1 MSSSDILTL
10 ALENGSRLCT
20 LLHGRANIYSLDNMV
35 FPSSRNGIIQLPAPI
50 FKPRPQVSVLAVAPD
65 IPLAVHNRWG
75 PGTHHGHHGLPP
87 FSSLLRL
94 PHLASADDGYLF
106 ENNQHAEPARYSSVS
121 TVDSWALAP
130 SFNADN
136 TSLDTDEP
144 HHNSPTESPSP
155 TVFHDSH
162 LSTINQ
168 PTAHAHPP
176 PRLRRTASPRIRRR
190 KPQFA
195 LELPRKSRRTAS
207 GPHITRRYS
216 EEQAHFVIYHIVDL
230 QLPWKEVEARF
241 KRWFP
246 TELDR
251 SEGGLQSIFY
261 RCNEAIPCL
270 TPDGLLELDEAMK
283 PKTTKI
289 LARDDRV
296 QLVRRYPEEVVRRQ
310 YRWVLHEHMCQAK
323 ILGSPRPLYSRS
335 TVA

>member
-1 MSSSDILTL
+1 MIFPSSSD
-10 ALENGSRLCT
+10 
-20 LLHGRANIYSLDNMV
+20 
-35 FPSSRNGIIQLPAPI
+35 GIITLPAPV
-50 FKPRPQVSVLAVAPD
+50 FRPRPQVSALAVAPD
-65 IPLAVHNRWG
+65 IPLAVHNSWN
-75 PGTHHGHHGLPP
+75 PGAHHNHHGLPP
-87 FSSLLRL
+87 FSSLLRP
-94 PHLASADDGYLF
+94 PHAAPADDGYLF
-106 ENNQHAEPARYSSVS
+106 RNNQHSEPARYSSVS
-121 TVDSWALAP
+121 TVDSWTLPP

-136 TSLDTDEP
+136 TSLEASTPRHD
-144 HHNSPTESPSP
+144 SPTESPSP
-155 TVFHDSH
+155 PIFHDSRV
-162 LSTINQ
+162 SATNQ
-168 PTAHAHPP
+168 PAAHAHPA
-176 PRLRRTASPRIRRR
+176 PRSRRTASPRIRRI
-190 KPQFA
+190 KPKFA
-195 LELPRKSRRTAS
+195 LELSRKTRRAAS

-216 EEQAHFVIYHIVDL
+216 EEQAHFVIYHVVDL

-296 QLVRRYPEEVVRRQ
+296 QLVRRYPEDVVRRQ

-323 ILGSPRPLYSRS
+323 ILGSPRLLFFSS
-335 TVA
+335 CDGLEKTG